1 VFVATQ
7 LSPHFTLE
15 EFTASGTAAQLG
27 LSNQPSPDMLARLK
41 KTAEQMEQVR
51 ALLGKPITV
60 NSAYRS
66 PAVNKAV
73 GGVPNSAHAQAY
85 AVDFTC
91 EGFGS
96 PYEVCK
102 KIAGSKLK
110 FDQLIHEK
118 RVWVH
123 ISFAPTMRRELLTL
137 PPDGGGYVS
146 GINP

>member
-1 VFVATQ
+1 MATQ

-27 LSNQPSPDMLARLK
+27 LSNQPTPDMLARLK
-41 KTAEQMEQVR
+41 QLAAEMEKVR
-51 ALLGKPITV
+51 ALLGKPISV

-73 GGVPNSAHAQAY
+73 GGVPTSAHQQAY

-91 EGFGS
+91 AGFGT

-102 KIAGSKLK
+102 KIAASNIK
-110 FDQLIHEK
+110 FDQLIHEQQA
-118 RVWVH
+118 WVH
-123 ISFAPTMRRELLTL
+123 ISFAPTMRRHLLTL
-137 PPDGGGYVS
+137 PPEGGGYAS

>member
-1 VFVATQ
+1 MATQ

-15 EFTASGTAAQLG
+15 ELTVSETAVQLG
-27 LSNQPSPDMLARLK
+27 LSNKPPTPEMLARLK
-41 KTAEQMEQVR
+41 HTAEQMEHVR
-51 ALLGKPITV
+51 TLLGGLPITV

-91 EGFGS
+91 ASFGT

-102 KIAGSKLK
+102 KIAGSKIK

-118 RVWVH
+118 RVWIH
-123 ISFAPTMRRELLTL
+123 ISFAPTMRQQLLTL
-137 PPDGGGYVS
+137 PPEGGNYVS